1 MCASSQAMLANWT
14 PFRELDTAKRR
25 MQRMLGDFFSRR
37 RPSRRGVPELHAPKL
52 QRARPRKVAISKP

>member
-1 MCASSQAMLANWT
+1 MLANWT

-52 QRARPRKVAISKP
+52 MAPEARTVEITSK